1 MANITKTL
9 PQSMSTLLV
18 PPNSRIS
25 EGARSGE
32 AIGALDPVYMKS
44 DGKYWKSNGTSA
56 NAAAE
61 CDGFSLDEVD
71 AADESITVANDFVAQ
86 YGTGL
91 TPGASLYV
99 SATAGALADA
109 ATTGGTKRVARV
121 MEDGRRVHFLPVK

>member
-9 PQSMSTLLV
+9 PQSPSTILV
-18 PPNSRIS
+18 PPQSRIS

-32 AIGALDPVYMKS
+32 AIGLLDPVYLKS
-44 DGKYWKSNGTSA
+44 DGLYWKSNGTSA

-61 CDGFSLDEVD
+61 VDGWCLREVT
-71 AADESITVANDFVAQ
+71 AANEPITVANDFVAQ

-91 TPGASLYV
+91 TKGASLYV
-99 SATAGALADA
+99 ATTAGVLSDT